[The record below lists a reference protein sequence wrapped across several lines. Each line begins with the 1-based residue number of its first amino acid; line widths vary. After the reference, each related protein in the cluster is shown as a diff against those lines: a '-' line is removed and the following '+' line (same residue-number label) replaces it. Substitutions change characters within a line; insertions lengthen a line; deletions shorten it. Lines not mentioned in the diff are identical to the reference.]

1 MAGVGILSMATDRAR
16 KRWVT
21 KLIAAPPAFS
31 RVPPF
36 SSPFP
41 PNQLPE
47 GNVIDFIGNNRRVRE
62 LRPALTRE
70 PCLRGC
76 DPCLCKRLWSSRVG
90 GESLR
95 FGSRPSR

>member
-1 MAGVGILSMATDRAR
+1 MGILSMATDRAR

-70 PCLRGC
+70 PGYGAVIFAGINAFG
-76 DPCLCKRLWSSRVG
+76 RLGWG
-90 GESLR
+90 
-95 FGSRPSR
+95 